1 MKLSSHEEYGL
12 RCLLRVAHQGA
23 QGSATIPEI
32 SRHEGIS
39 VAYVAKLMRI
49 LRQSGFVKAAR
60 GKTGGYT
67 LALPPERI
75 CVGDALTILGGRIYE
90 DDFCNRHSGTLTS
103 CSHSTDCS
111 IRTLWH
117 AVQGAVDT
125 ILRRTTLRDLLD
137 TDHSARAGD
146 AFESGLISL
155 HVEQA
160 RRGRNRRG
168 AQSVG
173 GVVRDSN
180 NRPAH

>member
-12 RCLLRVAHQGA
+12 RCLLQVAHQGSN
-23 QGSATIPEI
+23 GSATIPEI

-39 VAYVAKLMRI
+39 MAYVAKLMRI
-49 LRQSGFVKAAR
+49 LRQGGFVKAAR

-90 DDFCNRHSGTLTS
+90 DDFCNRHSGTLMS

-117 AVQGAVDT
+117 AVQGAVDH
-125 ILRRTTLRDLLD
+125 ILRGTTLRDLLGSD
-137 TDHSARAGD
+137 RETVTAGV
-146 AFESGLISL
+146 FESGLTRIS
-155 HVEQA
+155 HESSARATEIRAKQA
-160 RRGRNRRG
+160 E
-168 AQSVG
+168 
-173 GVVRDSN
+173 
-180 NRPAH
+180 